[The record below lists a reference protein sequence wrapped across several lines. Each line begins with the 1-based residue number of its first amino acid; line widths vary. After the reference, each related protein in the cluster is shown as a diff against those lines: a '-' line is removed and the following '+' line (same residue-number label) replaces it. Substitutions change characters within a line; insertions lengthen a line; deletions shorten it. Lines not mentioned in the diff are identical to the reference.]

1 MRKIKIGLLGLGKT
15 GKVVANNIH
24 ADKNFE
30 LVFAIKNKHIDSDKF
45 DFKVESKK
53 HLNKLIKQCKPNVL
67 VDFSTVE
74 AVLSNIDKL
83 PKKTAYII
91 ATTGFEPHQMQKIRE
106 YTSLKVLY
114 APNISDGVN
123 LLMEACKL
131 FSTVWKDADVEIIEQ
146 HFKNKKDLPSGT
158 AKNIERVFNK
168 NVPIHSI
175 RAGEIVSIHE
185 VILAVNNQKITL
197 MHESFNKEVF
207 GEGAKKAAAWL
218 VNKKCGF
225 YEIDEVY
232 QNNKQS
238 ITEKTL

>member
-1 MRKIKIGLLGLGKT
+1 MKKIKIGLLGLGKT

-24 ADKNFE
+24 LDEDFE
-30 LVFAIKNKHIDSDKF
+30 LVFAIKNKLIKSDKF
-45 DFKVESKK
+45 DFKVKSKK
-53 HLNKLIKQCKPNVL
+53 HLNKLIKQFKPDVI
-67 VDFSTVE
+67 VDFTDPE

-91 ATTGFEPHQMQKIRE
+91 ATTGFSPSQLRKIQE
-106 YTSLKVLY
+106 YKFLKILY

-123 LLMEACKL
+123 LLIEACKL
-131 FSTVWKDADVEIIEQ
+131 FSKAWDTADVEIIEQ

-158 AKNIERVFNK
+158 AKKIENVFNQD
-168 NVPIHSI
+168 VPIHSI

-185 VILAVNNQKITL
+185 VILAVNNQKISLT
-197 MHESFNKEVF
+197 HESFNKEVF

-218 VNKKCGF
+218 MNKKCGF

-232 QNNKQS
+232 QNNKN
-238 ITEKTL
+238 EP